1 MSALDYKKAG
11 HSFSAPCQDTLDCAC
26 RSHDRDCANSLGC
39 SSKADLKLA
48 AIASMNAILN
58 PSQKE
63 VSLAIASIMTIAST
77 TRKR

>member
-11 HSFSAPCQDTLDCAC
+11 HSFTAPCQDTLDCAC

-77 TRKR
+77 TRSR